1 MFSMVRGAL
10 AMLHVDTGMTVDLAQ
25 LLIMMSVVAMA
36 TPLTL
41 MQPLLGSWATING
54 MLLGMRL
61 VVEDDA
67 EHVCHWHDHGDVDD
81 T

>member
-1 MFSMVRGAL
+1 
-10 AMLHVDTGMTVDLAQ
+10 MLHVDTGMTVDLAQ
-25 LLIMMSVVAMA
+25 LLIMMSAVAMA

-41 MQPLLGSWATING
+41 MQPMLRSWATITG
-54 MLLGMRL
+54 MLAGMRL
-61 VVEDDA
+61 TEEDDA